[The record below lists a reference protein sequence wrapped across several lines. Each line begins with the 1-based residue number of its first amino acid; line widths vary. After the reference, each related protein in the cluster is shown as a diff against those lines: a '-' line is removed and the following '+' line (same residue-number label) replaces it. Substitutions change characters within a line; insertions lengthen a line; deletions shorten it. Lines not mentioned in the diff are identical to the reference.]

1 MLNTMDFDFVAATL
15 DKYGLSDRF
24 DAGQVL
30 LKMGGRR
37 PGKHCVGKAGGK
49 GSYISAEKQCAG
61 HKGAD
66 GKLTAIGKQ
75 SARELAARVRD
86 RKGLSDT
93 MAVKVARMPLREFL
107 EPIKGVHTEKQLA
120 PMFRKHHKE
129 VRAELNKRRINSGRE
144 AIVDKKAPRSPKS
157 TSVNPEYKDL
167 KGPQIKAAKL
177 LAKDILADPQKEKT
191 VAAALREHAGKAQQE
206 SLSPEQRQA
215 SMDLHGIYSTA
226 FAIVD
231 KKRIANMKY
240 SNRNRKDS
248 ATPAQQTS
256 RVRRLN
262 R

>member
-1 MLNTMDFDFVAATL
+1 MDIDFVAATL

-24 DAGQVL
+24 DAKKVL
-30 LKMGGRR
+30 LKMGGRH
-37 PGKHCVGKAGGK
+37 PGKRCVGKGGGK
-49 GSYISAEKQCAG
+49 GSYIAAEKKCAA

-66 GKLTAIGKQ
+66 GKLTQAGKS
-75 SARELAARVRD
+75 SAGELAVRVRHM
-86 RKGLSDT
+86 KG
-93 MAVKVARMPLREFL
+93 MPEKYEVKFARRSLAENL
-107 EPIKGVHTEKQLA
+107 APIKGAHTEKILA
-120 PMFRKHHKE
+120 SMMRKEHKE
-129 VRAELNKRRINSGRE
+129 SRAALNKRRINSGRE

-157 TSVNPEYKDL
+157 SSVNPEYKDL

-248 ATPAQQTS
+248 TDRAIRYTS
-256 RVRRLN
+256 GVRRLN